1 MNNEHSIVKIAANL
15 AGACF
20 ISGIIIGAVY
30 YVTAPVA
37 AQKAEEMR
45 VQSMRELVADADTF
59 DTLAGG
65 AVAAK
70 KGGATVAYI
79 VPAETKGYGGKIK
92 MLVAVTAD
100 EKVIDYAILEHNETP
115 GLGDNAQKPEFRAQY
130 AGKGAELLE
139 VTKDPANHDNIQAM
153 TGATISSRAVT
164 NGVRA
169 AVAAVHELKAATSA
183 GAATGGTDTA
193 ATNSDT
199 NATSDTSTGKEGK

>member
-79 VPAETKGYGGKIK
+79 VPSETKGYGGKIK

-130 AGKGAELLE
+130 AGKGADLLE

-164 NGVRA
+164 NGVRE
-169 AVAAVHELKAATSA
+169 AVAAVHELKAAS
-183 GAATGGTDTA
+183 GTA
-193 ATNSDT
+193 PANTNSDP
-199 NATSDTSTGKEGK
+199 STGKEAQ